1 VTAPDG
7 REWTVRRLWLPRR
20 RWRGPEAGDDAPLL
34 LELGDIPAVGIV
46 FVVLAVVLAVLAALP
61 FVIFALELVLL
72 VPVLVAYRV
81 LRGKPWTVEA
91 RSGSE
96 VLRWPVRGWRR
107 SGEAVGQVARS
118 LELGERPEPNLAPG

>member
-20 RWRGPEAGDDAPLL
+20 RWRGPEGGDDAPLL
-34 LELGDIPAVGIV
+34 MELGDIPVIGVV
-46 FVVLAVVLAVLAALP
+46 FVVLAIALALLAALP
-61 FVIFALELVLL
+61 FVILALELLL
-72 VPVLVAYRV
+72 VVPVLVAYRV

-96 VLRWPVRGWRR
+96 ALRWQVPGWRR
-107 SGEAVGQVARS
+107 SGEAVGQIARS
-118 LELGERPEPNLAPG
+118 LEVGERPDGPF